1 MDETSSVGREQVLP
15 PVIPTVI
22 PTLIALVWVTLT
34 WRTGLT
40 YHFMPL
46 AVAASGA
53 VTAGLLS
60 DARMARATV
69 GRLAAWSLLVVAFSW
84 GVMVLVGFDPAG
96 TFVSGQPGG
105 VIGEVV
111 AFALLGAF
119 GSVQYALRH

>member
-1 MDETSSVGREQVLP
+1 MNEQVSVGRNQVLAA
-15 PVIPTVI
+15 PVPIV
-22 PTLIALVWVTLT
+22 IALVWVGLT

-53 VTAGLLS
+53 AVARWFTETGLS
-60 DARMARATV
+60 RAVATRYAV
-69 GRLAAWSLLVVAFSW
+69 WSVVVVVVAW
-84 GVMVLVGFDPAG
+84 IVMVAGEFDPAG

-111 AFALLGAF
+111 AFSFLGALW
-119 GSVQYALRH
+119 SVRYALRR

>member
-1 MDETSSVGREQVLP
+1 MNEQVDVGRDRVLAASVP
-15 PVIPTVI
+15 IA
-22 PTLIALVWVTLT
+22 IALVWVGLT

-53 VTAGLLS
+53 P
-60 DARMARATV
+60 MARWLNGTGLPRAIAS
-69 GRLAAWSLLVVAFSW
+69 GYAAWSLVVVATAWS
-84 GVMVLVGFDPAG
+84 VMVAGAFDPAG

-111 AFALLGAF
+111 AFSLLGALL
-119 GSVQYALRH
+119 SVRYALRR